1 MPMDAAEKYVTI
13 SLTVHKDWL
22 FWKSHDDVV
31 KGLGQIAY
39 QQSMLALGRYTPAS
53 HVEAKTVR
61 KKDA

>member
-1 MPMDAAEKYVTI
+1 VTI